1 MAGPIF
7 DGVLSL
13 AEGTDHEQFAMTVL
27 RRALEHGYGLLF
39 GKELLRSLDPA
50 EGATLDRLEAEIAR
64 PFTLSITSG
73 LLATDAMR
81 IFESQL
87 NPWRNLDPERAD
99 ILVFLRELWS
109 LDPIREAFFVIV
121 ERTIWSETKM
131 PRRTLSFD
139 QFIRHLVSYY
149 KNSLRK
155 TEVGNVEG
163 IFQVR
168 K

>member
-1 MAGPIF
+1 
-7 DGVLSL
+7 
-13 AEGTDHEQFAMTVL
+13 
-27 RRALEHGYGLLF
+27 
-39 GKELLRSLDPA
+39 
-50 EGATLDRLEAEIAR
+50 
-64 PFTLSITSG
+64 
-73 LLATDAMR
+73 MR